1 MLNKKGFTLV
11 EVVVSMAILTI
22 VAVMISTIF
31 VTSQGIQLKSVLQ
44 RQDIAKVSKDLQT
57 NTTTSGNIQSTG
69 SVSINSNSVPY
80 KCETNES
87 TGVKL
92 CILNP

>member
-22 VAVMISTIF
+22 VAVMLSTIF
-31 VTSQGIQLKSVLQ
+31 VTSQGIQLRSVLQ
-44 RQDIAKVSKDLQT
+44 RQDIAEVSKDLQT
-57 NTTTSGNIQSTG
+57 NTSTSGNEVTTG
-69 SVSINSNSVPY
+69 NVKINTVDVPY
-80 KCETNES
+80 KCEKNPD

-92 CILNP
+92 CILKP